1 MGMNFFELQ
10 LLSLAHRC
18 YRRTP
23 FYQWQEVKELPAK
36 EGQSVSDLISS
47 MIQGSEGCMIT
58 RFGSVEADTLLRF
71 LEMRSG
77 ASHFQQILSYI
88 RGEIGPFWWD
98 STIRFQL
105 RNNAGFFPIDQECF
119 LDRFAELY
127 LNCCAQIDI
136 LGIWACSPHCSRL
149 SPLYRQA
156 VTVHLRDLEPY
167 HQLDPWTRALENRR
181 VLVIHPFAKTIEK
194 QYLKREKLFA
204 NLSLLPK
211 FELILLPAVQSIAG
225 SCTKYSTWFEAL
237 TDMSKQ
243 IEHIDFDV
251 AIIGAGAYGMP
262 LAAFIKSLGKKAIH
276 LGGGTQILFGIKGA
290 RWDQR
295 PEYSQLYNEFWVR
308 PDSSEI
314 PTDYQLVE
322 NGCYW

>member
-1 MGMNFFELQ
+1 MCEIIFRQQ
-10 LLSLAHRC
+10 LLRLAHRS

-23 FYQWQEVKELPAK
+23 FYHRQEITEIPAM
-36 EGQSVSDLISS
+36 EGQSVSDLISTL
-47 MIQGSEGCMIT
+47 ILGSEGCMIT
-58 RFGSVEADTLLRF
+58 RFGSVEADALLRF

-77 ASHFQQILSYI
+77 ASRFQQILSYI
-88 RGEIGPFWWD
+88 QGEIGPFWWD
-98 STIRFQL
+98 PSIRHQL
-105 RNNAGFFPIDQECF
+105 RNNAGFFPVDQDCF
-119 LDRFAELY
+119 LDRFAEIY
-127 LNCCAQIDI
+127 RSCCSQIDI

-149 SPLYRQA
+149 SPLYQQA
-156 VTVHLRDLEPY
+156 VTVPLHDLEPY
-167 HQLDPWTRALENRR
+167 HQTNPWTRALEHRR
-181 VLVIHPFAKTIEK
+181 VLVIHPFVKTIEK

-204 NLSLLPK
+204 NRSLLPE
-211 FELILLPAVQSIAG
+211 FELILIPAVQSIAG
-225 SCTKYSTWFEAL
+225 SRTKYSTWFEAL
-237 TDMSKQ
+237 AKMSEQ
-243 IEHIDFDV
+243 IEQIDFDV

-276 LGGGTQILFGIKGA
+276 LGGATQILFGIKGA

>member
-1 MGMNFFELQ
+1 MGRNAFHYQ
-10 LLSLAHRC
+10 LLNLVHRW

-23 FYQWQEVKELPAK
+23 FYQRQEITEHPSQ
-36 EGQSVSDLISS
+36 EGPSVSDLISS
-47 MIQGSEGCMIT
+47 LIQRSEGCMIT
-58 RFGSVEADTLLRF
+58 RFGSVEADVLLRF
-71 LEMRSG
+71 LERRSG
-77 ASHFQQILSYI
+77 FSRVQLILSYI

-98 STIRFQL
+98 AAIRSQL
-105 RNNAGFFPIDQECF
+105 RNNAGFFPIEQDHL

-127 LNCCAQIDI
+127 LDCCAKIDV
-136 LGIWACSPHCSRL
+136 LGIWPYSPYCSRL

-156 VTVHLRDLEPY
+156 VTVPLHDLEPY
-167 HQLDPWTRALENRR
+167 HQPEPWTRALENRR
-181 VLVIHPFAKTIEK
+181 VLVIHPFIKTIEK
-194 QYLKREKLFA
+194 QYLIREKLFA

-225 SCTKYSTWFEAL
+225 SQTKYSSWFDAL
-237 TDMSKQ
+237 ADMSIQ
-243 IEHIDFDV
+243 IEQINFDV

-276 LGGGTQILFGIKGA
+276 LGGATQILFGIKGA

-295 PEYSQLYNEFWVR
+295 PEYSRLYNEFWVR

-314 PTDYQLVE
+314 PSNYQKVE